1 MIEYAPK
8 IEKDMS
14 HDQAWLHCLTLDYNG
29 HKDWRLPTYRE
40 YETSKITMSW
50 FEDRFIA
57 LPVIIMGIM
66 IGGYLR

>member
-50 FEDRFIA
+50 FEDRFPE
-57 LPVIIMGIM
+57 LELEWFCQPVRD
-66 IGGYLR
+66 L